1 MTAAEMIAHAKSV
14 RARLRRPPNAWHE
27 PNPILMIEPIRSYRQ
42 MLDITT
48 HFVADEFGVYYLDII
63 GECRAEPIVTAR
75 HLVCY
80 IGANYLGLTL
90 ASIGKFLNRDH
101 TSVMHARNK
110 LQALMEAG
118 DRKVEQINKAIEV
131 FFDLYYP
138 AFAISSVRQ
147 SHLAIRQRQG
157 IPQHGISG
165 MDCGSPRLL
174 APAKIQAGT
183 QDDQGG
189 ILPVHQGG
197 EAGQEA
203 PGYWQ
208 PRKGSERSSGKY
220 GGDRR

>member
-1 MTAAEMIAHAKSV
+1 MTVAEMMAHARSV
-14 RARLRRPPNAWHE
+14 RARLQRPPNAWRE
-27 PNPILMIEPIRSYRQ
+27 PQPVLRLEPIRSPGQ
-42 MLDITT
+42 MLSITT
-48 HFVADEFGVYYLDII
+48 HYVAEQFDVYYRDII

-90 ASIGKFLNRDH
+90 AAIGKFLHRDH
-101 TSVMHARNK
+101 TSVMHARNR
-110 LQALMEAG
+110 LEALIASG
-118 DRKVEQINKAIEV
+118 GSNVERINKIIEV

-138 AFAISSVRQ
+138 AFAISNIRQ
-147 SHLAIRQRQG
+147 SHLAIRQG
-157 IPQHGISG
+157 KGVSQHGISG

-174 APAKIQAGT
+174 APAKIQAGN

-189 ILPVHQGG
+189 ILPIHQGG

-208 PRKGSERSSGKY
+208 SRKGSERFAAKR
-220 GGDRR
+220 GDR